1 MGLVIDTSAIVA
13 FDRADSGFEGM
24 IEQLGDETIAM
35 PAIVLAELLVG
46 VRSVR
51 DPHLERVKRAAVE
64 RLLARVSLVDFG
76 REIAERWAELI
87 VELRDRGQLIPSNDV
102 QVAATALHLGFGV
115 LVGERGEA
123 HLSRID
129 GLRVEHARL

>member
-1 MGLVIDTSAIVA
+1 MGLVVDTSAVVA
-13 FDRADSGFEGM
+13 FDRADSGLEGM
-24 IEQLGDETIAM
+24 IEQLGGEAIAM

-46 VRSVR
+46 VRGVR
-51 DPHLERVKRAAVE
+51 DPHLERLKRSAVE
-64 RLLARVSLVDFG
+64 RLLARVALVDFG
-76 REIAERWAELI
+76 QEIAERWADLI
-87 VELRDRGQLIPSNDV
+87 VELRGRGQLIPSNDV

-129 GLRVEHARL
+129 GLRVERARP